1 MHLRYDRYGE
11 KEDCQVGGNI
21 DGSGGEIQRH
31 NIGTLCT
38 EWDGR
43 KEGGTNRATLE
54 NEDESQ
60 DEASQVGDEQRY
72 VVGPSEEVLA
82 LCQGQIEHED
92 RAFDGHQ
99 RRVLSRKS
107 NINFSSLVLGSLMG
121 CTHIAQ

>member
-31 NIGTLCT
+31 NIGTRCT
-38 EWDGR
+38 GWEDR

-60 DEASQVGDEQRY
+60 DEASHVGDE
-72 VVGPSEEVLA
+72 
-82 LCQGQIEHED
+82 
-92 RAFDGHQ
+92 
-99 RRVLSRKS
+99 
-107 NINFSSLVLGSLMG
+107 
-121 CTHIAQ
+121 